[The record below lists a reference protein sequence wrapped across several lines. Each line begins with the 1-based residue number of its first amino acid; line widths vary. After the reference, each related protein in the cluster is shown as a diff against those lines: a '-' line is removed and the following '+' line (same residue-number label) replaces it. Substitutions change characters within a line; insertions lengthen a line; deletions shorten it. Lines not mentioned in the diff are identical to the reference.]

1 MRYLKK
7 YTSLLALMSALA
19 MAAVLGACSNGNN
32 NNSPGTTVV
41 EPPPPPPPPPPP
53 ISIETPNADRCEMLD
68 AVNCMFPWPSSV
80 FTVADDS
87 TVTGRRVNLA
97 VASMPVNKQGV
108 PVDTAEF
115 NRNDGFSPSQK
126 ILAQV
131 PGLDLDQTGAPRLS
145 DLSRSLEAD
154 SPVVVIRASTGE
166 PHLIFSELDA
176 NTDDPAEQAFI
187 IRPMVQFE
195 RGERYIVALRKLRNA
210 AGELLEAP
218 AVFRAFRDATLTDN
232 AAIEARRESM
242 EEMFET
248 LENAGVARDDLYL
261 AWDFNIA
268 SVENITERMLHI
280 RDEAFASLGGA
291 VPGYSVTSV
300 IDFATCGDDGCQ
312 DGEDEQISREISGT
326 YMVPNFLNSDTG
338 SPGSSFFY
346 DTPNDG
352 LPDRIGGDNLFEA
365 RFVCRIARSVA
376 EDFSVAPKAL
386 ARPSLYGHG
395 LLGSASEVKG
405 GTGNN
410 VDIMADTHQM
420 MFCATDWSGFASED
434 AGFAVQALQDFSL
447 LTPVFDRQQQ
457 GFLNFMYLARLLK
470 HDLGFRNDP
479 NFQAGGMPVFDNRNV
494 YYDGNS
500 QGGILGGALMGV
512 IQDVTRGVLGVP
524 GMAYSLLLRR
534 SIDFEDYSLF
544 FTGSAT
550 GPTGGGYPS
559 VKDQSFLLS
568 MAQMLWD
575 RAESSGYAYHIQNN
589 PLPNTPSHA
598 VLLQVAYGDHQ
609 VSMWSAEFMART
621 IGAYLR
627 VPAVEEGRHPDSNP
641 YVALQPVPA
650 GDVTGSVLTIWDN
663 GPIGGGSSRGGTAPP
678 PSTNTPPFEPDFGYD
693 PQSLPRKDPVAQAQK
708 SAFLKPEGEGKFV
721 DTCVPSLPCT
731 TDGYVPGLM
740 PSPFSAQR
748 DTVFTF

>member
-1 MRYLKK
+1 MRHPLNR
-7 YTSLLALMSALA
+7 TSILVLALAGVLA
-19 MAAVLGACSNGNN
+19 ACSNGNN
-32 NNSPGTTVV
+32 NNPPGDSVV
-41 EPPPPPPPPPPP
+41 VPPPPPPPPPP

-68 AVNCMFPWPSSV
+68 ADNCLFPWPSSV
-80 FTVADDS
+80 FTVADD
-87 TVTGRRVNLA
+87 TMETGRRVNLA
-97 VASMPVNKQGV
+97 LASMPVNKQGV

-115 NRNDGFSPSQK
+115 NRNDGFSPSQV
-126 ILAQV
+126 IVTQV
-131 PGLDLDQTGAPRLS
+131 PGLDLDQTGTPRLS

-166 PHLIFSELDA
+166 QHLIFTELDA
-176 NTDDPAEQAFI
+176 NTDDPVEQTFL

-218 AVFRAFRDATLTDN
+218 EVFRAFRDGTLTDN
-232 AAIEARRESM
+232 AAIEARRPSM
-242 EEMFET
+242 EELFT
-248 LENAGVARDDLYL
+248 ILENAGIARDELYL

-280 RDEAFASLGGA
+280 RDEAFASLGGT
-291 VPGYSVTSV
+291 VPGYSVSSV
-300 IDFATCGDDGCQ
+300 TDFATCGDDGCQ
-312 DGEDEQISREISGT
+312 DGEDEQIAREVAGT
-326 YMVPNFLNSDTG
+326 FMVPNFLDSDAG
-338 SPGSSFFY
+338 GPGSSFFY

-365 RFVCRIARSVA
+365 RFVCRIPRSVA
-376 EDFSVAPKAL
+376 EDFAAAPKAL

-395 LLGSASEVKG
+395 LLGSVSEVRG

-420 MFCATDWSGFASED
+420 MFCATDWSGFSSED
-434 AGFAVQALQDFSL
+434 VGFAIQALQDFSL
-447 LTPVFDRQQQ
+447 LGPVFDRQQQ

-470 HDLGFRNDP
+470 HELGFRNNP
-479 NFQAGGMPVFDNRNV
+479 AFQAGGLPVFDNRNV

-534 SIDFEDYSLF
+534 SIDFELYSTF
-544 FTGSAT
+544 FGGNT

-559 VKDQSFLLS
+559 VKDQTILLS

-589 PLPNTPSHA
+589 PLPNTPSHS

-609 VSMWSAEFMART
+609 VSMWSAEMMART

-627 VPAVEEGRHPDSNP
+627 VPALEEGRHPDSNP
-641 YVALQPVPA
+641 YFALQPVPA
-650 GDVTGSVLTIWDN
+650 GEVTGSVLTIWDN
-663 GPIGGGSSRGGTAPP
+663 GPIGGGSTRGGTAPP

-693 PQSLPRKDPVAQAQK
+693 PHSLPRRDPVAQAQK
-708 SAFLKPEGEGKFV
+708 SAFLKPEGEGRFV
-721 DTCVPSLPCT
+721 DTCVPDLPCT

-740 PSPFSAQR
+740 PSPFSLQR
-748 DTVFTF
+748 GTVFTF